1 MKKYFIG
8 MMILSTMLMLNT
20 QIAQAKGNNGKVGT
34 KQESTIVEK
43 KHPVAKSKR
52 DGQQN
57 ANVNS
62 DMGAK
67 RHGIKGANKN
77 SNVGSNKRLEGKEK
91 AIERRLEGKQKA
103 IERRLDGKEK
113 TIQKHSKTGD
123 NSKLRRHRGHGQH
136 KRNVNNSNIQQR
148 HTNRGNLINS
158 QNNSNNNLK
167 QEKNKKYIKQN
178 GTKTKPI
185 RNKK

>member
-1 MKKYFIG
+1 MCSFTVYMKKYFIG

-43 KHPVAKSKR
+43 KHPVAKAKR

-77 SNVGSNKRLEGKEK
+77 SNVSSNKRLEGKE
-91 AIERRLEGKQKA
+91 KA

-167 QEKNKKYIKQN
+167 QEKKKKYIKQN